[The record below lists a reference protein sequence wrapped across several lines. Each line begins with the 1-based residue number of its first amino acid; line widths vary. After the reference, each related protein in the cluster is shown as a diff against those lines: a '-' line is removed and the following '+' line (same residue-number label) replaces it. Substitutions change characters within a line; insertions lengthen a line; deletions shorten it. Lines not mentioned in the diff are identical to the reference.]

1 MTTLPHMTVS
11 NPQYVVIGIFLAY
24 AVVVGVLWKVNKID
38 YATIGDTTPNIQR
51 GIVVP
56 IGVGAVLLAIATTVL
71 GAWDDVLFDDGR
83 TGPTWALVVPVL
95 FGLIAIINIASLD
108 YRSPNA
114 SALPWLALGTLL
126 VGFSEEVVTRG
137 LLVVGLRDAGWSPV
151 TVYLVSTALFALLH
165 GMNVLFGQSAQLTL
179 VQIVMAFIAGTAL
192 YITRLTTGTLLV
204 GIVLHAMWDFGT
216 LGLGTTKRQQQPIAG
231 LLALVMYA
239 ATLVAVWFVV

>member
-1 MTTLPHMTVS
+1 MSVS

-24 AVVVGVLWKVNKID
+24 AVVVGLLWKVNKID
-38 YATIGDTTPNIQR
+38 YATIGDTAPNIQR

-56 IGVGAVLLAIATTVL
+56 IGVGALLLAVATTAL
-71 GAWDDVLFDDGR
+71 SAWHDVLFDDGR

-95 FGLIAIINIASLD
+95 FGLVAVINLATLD

-137 LLVVGLRDAGWSPV
+137 LLVVGLREAGWSPV

-165 GMNVLFGQSAQLTL
+165 GMNVLFGQSARQTL
-179 VQIVMAFIAGTAL
+179 LQIAMAFIAGTAL
-192 YITRLTTGTLLV
+192 YLTRLTTGTLLV

-216 LGLGTTKRQQQPIAG
+216 LGLSTTKRQQQPIAG
-231 LLALVMYA
+231 LLALVMYVV
-239 ATLVAVWFVV
+239 TLVAVWFVV